1 MSDTERPLASP
12 CVNICALDDDDV
24 CSGCQRTVA
33 EITRWSR
40 MTNPERREVLALCH
54 ERAKSSGVVW
64 MVGRYPVVADEVRGC
79 DELRSRPFK
88 ALRAL
93 SQPAAAATKS

>member
-1 MSDTERPLASP
+1 MTEVERPVASP

-40 MTNPERREVLALCH
+40 MTNPERREVLALCP
-54 ERAKSSGVVW
+54 ERAKSSGLLW
-64 MVGRYPVVADEVRGC
+64 M
-79 DELRSRPFK
+79 S
-88 ALRAL
+88 
-93 SQPAAAATKS
+93 

>member
-1 MSDTERPLASP
+1 MSEVERPVASP

-40 MTNPERREVLALCH
+40 MTNVERREVLVLCH
-54 ERAKSSGVVW
+54 ERAKSSGLVW
-64 MVGRYPVVADEVRGC
+64 MQGA
-79 DELRSRPFK
+79 S
-88 ALRAL
+88 
-93 SQPAAAATKS
+93 T